1 MIFLWWAIHSLGKE
15 VEGPLLGSKNIW
27 IGRCVLIIGNLT
39 IIIWSSLTSLL
50 GPLIII
56 LFIWYFVNFFSIIN
70 TSGFVLKMHGLRSQT
85 LELWLNR
92 HGQNQRTN
100 KFFVDF
106 SNGQI
111 VLLNEEEPYQGNSR
125 KRDWTVT
132 IFFKL
137 CVALEM

>member
-1 MIFLWWAIHSLGKE
+1 
-15 VEGPLLGSKNIW
+15 
-27 IGRCVLIIGNLT
+27 
-39 IIIWSSLTSLL
+39 
-50 GPLIII
+50 
-56 LFIWYFVNFFSIIN
+56 
-70 TSGFVLKMHGLRSQT
+70 MHGLRSQT

-125 KRDWTVT
+125 KRLDCHNH
-132 IFFKL
+132 L
-137 CVALEM
+137 QALRGLGDVASRGLF